1 MATTPARDCGDYNDW
16 IDLAVARDAA
26 VLTDRTISLG
36 PADAER
42 FHRSFF
48 YDLQLKRVPD
58 AGATRSWLI
67 PVVAGALPKVHRSAR
82 GAVCS
87 VLIDLVFSDPANW
100 YTIDGQPRLRPEVA
114 SNIRRWAEDDILDR
128 GNHPSNLLPLAY
140 LAHLERD
147 FEHCGR
153 IIRSALEASADT
165 GEKLRHHELG
175 ALSYIAP
182 TQENFRSALGH
193 EASGEVRF
201 KRLVSSRDFP
211 VIVFC
216 ADPIYFLKHAR
227 TMLDSICRY
236 PDVAVHF
243 HIINPTEE
251 TDNALRGLER
261 RSIKHGYSMETRK
274 SATRVYFA
282 SSRMLRAGV
291 FLKAIGADIM
301 IHDADIW
308 FSQNPHEL
316 YRPFA
321 ASDLAMMR
329 RPAGLGY
336 MPWRAVSAEALYL
349 RNTPVGR
356 SAAADLSNIMA
367 YHLSRVTNE
376 HSNWWWIDQNALH
389 FAWEYYRSQAIQF
402 AEISYSMIRA
412 INHTF
417 EARSTT
423 RRRDIKTEKNYLHP
437 KGVIDHA
444 SGLRDFNQQV

>member
-153 IIRSALEASADT
+153 IIRSALAASADT

-274 SATRVYFA
+274 SATKSISPVRECCVPGCF
-282 SSRMLRAGV
+282 LR
-291 FLKAIGADIM
+291 
-301 IHDADIW
+301 
-308 FSQNPHEL
+308 
-316 YRPFA
+316 
-321 ASDLAMMR
+321 
-329 RPAGLGY
+329 
-336 MPWRAVSAEALYL
+336 
-349 RNTPVGR
+349 R
-356 SAAADLSNIMA
+356 SARTS
-367 YHLSRVTNE
+367 
-376 HSNWWWIDQNALH
+376 
-389 FAWEYYRSQAIQF
+389 
-402 AEISYSMIRA
+402 
-412 INHTF
+412 
-417 EARSTT
+417 
-423 RRRDIKTEKNYLHP
+423 
-437 KGVIDHA
+437 
-444 SGLRDFNQQV
+444 